1 MTLVEEWIKKE
12 IRNNHIRYF
21 EYNEFSQIDEIGRG
35 AFGKVSKA
43 NLADTGLVAL
53 KILFNKNSKEEI
65 NEDNDEFVKELKLLR
80 EVDYHQN
87 INRILGITKDSEH
100 YILVLE
106 YANEGSLRDYLKKK
120 FTSLKWNDKI
130 QMALDITN
138 GLKFLHSKEIIHR
151 DLHSKNI
158 LVNNRK
164 LLIADLGLSKK
175 LKEVM
180 SSNSLG
186 NRRGMVEYT
195 EPQCLKNRNRLNAEN
210 PFDIQFPQSIDDDEG
225 NSKVYNDDFA
235 ISSNCLN
242 PSLIRNLL
250 IVGRTL
256 SGKSTLSNVLCNT
269 DDFSENEYIINETKN
284 LQKKD
289 FEWNGLKYYVIEI
302 IFGSIEKKVYNEII
316 NLMPEGISQ
325 VLFVVDKSFTTE
337 EKIMLESYKRI
348 IFETG
353 ILEYVTIIRN
363 KFDNFSNKNECER
376 DKQHVFEENEI
387 IAEIVKSCNNTI
399 YINNPPIFTCDE
411 DEIIVN
417 RDTRKRSRAILLN
430 YLEKECQEKYYKLE
444 NWDDLHS
451 GYSKLNK
458 KFTEEVKKADNTIDD
473 DDLYISSD
481 CLNPNSLSMLNK
493 LQNDHKEEPIEG
505 SSSKYQKD
513 YQECDGEPK
522 SSPDTE
528 KVYEILNTDK
538 NKLGKN
544 RYTDTDRSEKS
555 IVEEYITHY
564 EYSEFKIIRKIG
576 NGSFG
581 SVYCASWKNTDQ
593 IFALKCFNG
602 DKPTLKEVVNE
613 IKICKRVDF
622 HENILQFHGIAVAK
636 NADTIQKYALVLE
649 FADSGTLRT
658 YLSDYFNDLKWD
670 DKYRFAFQ
678 LASAIACMHKCD
690 VIHCDLHADNSDV
703 YSVGVLMWQISSG
716 YQPYR
721 NENYDV
727 SLAISIINGRRE
739 KIIDGTPAEYS
750 KLYTECWKYEPH
762 ERPNMQDIV
771 STLKALISPDQ
782 NSTNPDDVN
791 KEGNTSLRI
800 PELSV
805 GTIDINKSL
814 SVGSDVNVLNN
825 IEPES
830 NSSLVSVVQPKMPDG
845 KSKPRNTKSKEQE
858 KFNTQYSKE
867 KEIYIVGSRSILF
880 SFFKSEFTKLEGSLE
895 IEGFENLEIIN
906 LKDLKLNSLK
916 INDCSQLNKVDLSE
930 LTKLTSLYVRDCPN
944 LTTDYCSLIGLTS
957 LKSLKIINCSQFK
970 KIFDLSLFPELTSLE
985 TSGCSQLNQITGFSK
1000 LPKLTSLSVIN
1011 CPKLTK
1017 LDCSSTKAL
1026 TELEVSDLEEL
1037 NCSNTSIEEL
1047 SLNLCPNITKLD
1059 CLNNKKLI
1067 KLDLSNCSY
1076 LDFLDCTGSKL
1087 TSLDLSYC
1095 SKSITVKPS
1104 DLIITRKL
1112 ENFRNILLVGR
1123 TGGGKSALANVL
1135 TDTSNFKERAYAVSQ
1150 TKNFKKIDF
1159 KWNEENF
1166 RVVDTIGVG
1175 GTKQSTEN
1183 TLFKIAEGILSMPEG
1198 LNHVLYVLDGRFT
1211 KEEISTFNMIRDSIF
1226 KSGILDYVTI
1236 VRTKFPNFRDKRA
1249 CEVDIKKMHEESK
1262 ENELIAE
1269 IVNSCNGFIHVD
1281 HPPID
1286 IVKEEDDDD
1295 YEGRILANK
1304 NVRKKSRK
1312 KILDYLEEKHQ
1323 DKRYKSENWNE
1334 LCNKIVEYTNHNL

>member
-1 MTLVEEWIKKE
+1 
-12 IRNNHIRYF
+12 
-21 EYNEFSQIDEIGRG
+21 
-35 AFGKVSKA
+35 
-43 NLADTGLVAL
+43 
-53 KILFNKNSKEEI
+53 
-65 NEDNDEFVKELKLLR
+65 
-80 EVDYHQN
+80 
-87 INRILGITKDSEH
+87 
-100 YILVLE
+100 
-106 YANEGSLRDYLKKK
+106 
-120 FTSLKWNDKI
+120 
-130 QMALDITN
+130 MALDITN

-164 LLIADLGLSKK
+164 LLIADLGLSK
-175 LKEVM
+175 
-180 SSNSLG
+180 
-186 NRRGMVEYT
+186 
-195 EPQCLKNRNRLNAEN
+195 NRLNAEN

-1249 CEVDIKKMHEESK
+1249 CEVDVIFS
-1262 ENELIAE
+1262 L
-1269 IVNSCNGFIHVD
+1269 
-1281 HPPID
+1281 
-1286 IVKEEDDDD
+1286 
-1295 YEGRILANK
+1295 
-1304 NVRKKSRK
+1304 KS
-1312 KILDYLEEKHQ
+1312 
-1323 DKRYKSENWNE
+1323 
-1334 LCNKIVEYTNHNL
+1334 

>member
-1 MTLVEEWIKKE
+1 
-12 IRNNHIRYF
+12 
-21 EYNEFSQIDEIGRG
+21 
-35 AFGKVSKA
+35 
-43 NLADTGLVAL
+43 
-53 KILFNKNSKEEI
+53 
-65 NEDNDEFVKELKLLR
+65 
-80 EVDYHQN
+80 
-87 INRILGITKDSEH
+87 
-100 YILVLE
+100 
-106 YANEGSLRDYLKKK
+106 
-120 FTSLKWNDKI
+120 
-130 QMALDITN
+130 MALDITN

-186 NRRGMVEYT
+186 N
-195 EPQCLKNRNRLNAEN
+195 
-210 PFDIQFPQSIDDDEG
+210 
-225 NSKVYNDDFA
+225 
-235 ISSNCLN
+235 
-242 PSLIRNLL
+242 LL

-269 DDFSENEYIINETKN
+269 DDFSENEYIIKETKN

-302 IFGSIEKKVYNEII
+302 IFGSIEKKFYNEII

-376 DKQHVFEENEI
+376 DKKHVFEENEI

-430 YLEKECQEKYYKLE
+430 YLEKECQEEYYKLE

-451 GYSKLNK
+451 KIAGYSKLNK
-458 KFTEEVKKADNTIDD
+458 KFTEEAKKADNTIDD

-493 LQNDHKEEPIEG
+493 LQDDHREEPIEG
-505 SSSKYQKD
+505 SSSKY

-528 KVYEILNTDK
+528 EVYEILNTDK

-544 RYTDTDRSEKS
+544 RYTDTDR
-555 IVEEYITHY
+555 
-564 EYSEFKIIRKIG
+564 
-576 NGSFG
+576 
-581 SVYCASWKNTDQ
+581 VYCASWKNTDQ

-602 DKPTLKEVVNE
+602 DKTTLKEVVNE

-771 STLKALISPDQ
+771 STLKSLISPDQ

-845 KSKPRNTKSKEQE
+845 NSKPRNTKSKEQE

-916 INDCSQLNKVDLSE
+916 INDCSQLNKVDLSG

-944 LTTDYCSLIGLTS
+944 LTTDDCSLIGLTS

-1017 LDCSSTKAL
+1017 LDCSSTKTL

-1037 NCSNTSIEEL
+1037 NCSNISIEEL

-1123 TGGGKSALANVL
+1123 TGGGKSTLANVL

-1198 LNHVLYVLDGRFT
+1198 LNHVLYVIDGRFT
-1211 KEEISTFNMIRDSIF
+1211 EEEISTFNMITDSIF

-1236 VRTKFPNFRDKRA
+1236 VRTKFSNFRDKRV
-1249 CEVDIKKMHEESK
+1249 CEVDIKKICEESK

-1269 IVNSCNGFIHVD
+1269 IINSCNGFIHVD
-1281 HPPID
+1281 NPPID

-1295 YEGRILANK
+1295 YEDRILANK

-1312 KILDYLEEKHQ
+1312 KILDYLEEKYQ
-1323 DKRYKSENWNE
+1323 DKRYKSENWDE

>member
-12 IRNNHIRYF
+12 ISDKHIRYF

-53 KILFNKNSKEEI
+53 KILFSKNSKEEI

-87 INRILGITKDSEH
+87 INRILGITKETC
-100 YILVLE
+100 IQ
-106 YANEGSLRDYLKKK
+106 
-120 FTSLKWNDKI
+120 KI
-130 QMALDITN
+130 
-138 GLKFLHSKEIIHR
+138 
-151 DLHSKNI
+151 
-158 LVNNRK
+158 
-164 LLIADLGLSKK
+164 
-175 LKEVM
+175 
-180 SSNSLG
+180 
-186 NRRGMVEYT
+186 YY
-195 EPQCLKNRNRLNAEN
+195 RLNAEN

-225 NSKVYNDDFA
+225 DSKVYNDDFT

-269 DDFSENEYIINETKN
+269 DDFSENEYIIKEAKN

-363 KFDNFSNKNECER
+363 KFDNFSIKNECER
-376 DKQHVFEENEI
+376 DKKHVFEENEI
-387 IAEIVKSCNNTI
+387 ITEIVKSCNNTI

-417 RDTRKRSRAILLN
+417 RDIRKRSRAILLN
-430 YLEKECQEKYYKLE
+430 YLEKECQEEYYKLE
-444 NWDDLHS
+444 NWDDLQS
-451 GYSKLNK
+451 KIAGYSKLNK
-458 KFTEEVKKADNTIDD
+458 EFTEEVKKADNTIDD

-493 LQNDHKEEPIEG
+493 LQDDHKEEPIEG
-505 SSSKYQKD
+505 SSSKY

-528 KVYEILNTDK
+528 EVYEILNTDK

-555 IVEEYITHY
+555 IVEEYITYY

-602 DKPTLKEVVNE
+602 DKTTLKEVVNE

-658 YLSDYFNDLKWD
+658 YLSDCFNDLKWD

-690 VIHCDLHADNSDV
+690 VIHCDLHADNVFVHQKKIKLTDF
-703 YSVGVLMWQISSG
+703 G
-716 YQPYR
+716 

-791 KEGNTSLRI
+791 KKGNTSLKI

-830 NSSLVSVVQPKMPDG
+830 NSSLVSVAQPKMPDG

-944 LTTDYCSLIGLTS
+944 LTTDDCSLIGLTS

-985 TSGCSQLNQITGFSK
+985 TSGCSQLNQITGFSR

-1017 LDCSSTKAL
+1017 LDCSSTKTL

-1123 TGGGKSALANVL
+1123 TGGGKSTLANVL

-1150 TKNFKKIDF
+1150 TKNFKKINF

-1198 LNHVLYVLDGRFT
+1198 LNHVLYVIDGRFT
-1211 KEEISTFNMIRDSIF
+1211 EEEISTFNVIRDSIF

-1236 VRTKFPNFRDKRA
+1236 VRTKFSNFRDTRV
-1249 CEVDIKKMHEESK
+1249 CEVDIKKMREESK

-1281 HPPID
+1281 NPPIN
-1286 IVKEEDDDD
+1286 IVKEDDDDD
-1295 YEGRILANK
+1295 YEDRILANK
-1304 NVRKKSRK
+1304 NIRKKSRK
-1312 KILDYLEEKHQ
+1312 KILDYLEEKYQ
-1323 DKRYKSENWNE
+1323 DKRYKSENWDE